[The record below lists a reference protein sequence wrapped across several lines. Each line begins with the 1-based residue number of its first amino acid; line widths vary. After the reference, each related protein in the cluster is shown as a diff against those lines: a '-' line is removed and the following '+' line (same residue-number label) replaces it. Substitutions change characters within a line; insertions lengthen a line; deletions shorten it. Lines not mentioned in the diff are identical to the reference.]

1 MLIRRNEDLKM
12 NKDAIWLAVFFLF
25 VITFSVW
32 LGEIMMNYVNQRVK
46 DKRLKIAG
54 TVLAVISVLCLI
66 FSTIAKSISF
76 RTSVTLKMQALDD
89 WYNILSGVGV
99 IAVIGVVIILY
110 INSQTEQNKD

>member
-1 MLIRRNEDLKM
+1 M
-12 NKDAIWLAVFFLF
+12 NVDAIWLAVFFLF

-32 LGEIMMNYVNQRVK
+32 LGKIMMNYVNQRVK

-54 TVLAVISVLCLI
+54 NILTIISVLCLI

-76 RTSVTLKMQALDD
+76 RTPVTLKMQALDD

-99 IAVIGVVIILY
+99 IAIIGVVIVLS
-110 INSQTEQNKD
+110 INSQTKQYKE

>member
-1 MLIRRNEDLKM
+1 M
-12 NKDAIWLAVFFLF
+12 NVDAIWLAIFFLF

-32 LGEIMMNYVNQRVK
+32 LGKIMMNYVNQRVK

-54 TVLAVISVLCLI
+54 NILAMISVLCLI

-76 RTSVTLKMQALDD
+76 RTPVTLKMQALDD

-99 IAVIGVVIILY
+99 IAIIGVVIVLS
-110 INSQTEQNKD
+110 INSQTKQYKE